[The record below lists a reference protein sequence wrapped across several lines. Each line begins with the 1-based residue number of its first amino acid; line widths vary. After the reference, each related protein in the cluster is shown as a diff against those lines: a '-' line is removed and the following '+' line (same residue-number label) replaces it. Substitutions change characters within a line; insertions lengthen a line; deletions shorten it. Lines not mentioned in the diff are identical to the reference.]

1 MEVSDASHKAFENQ
15 GYLRL
20 RSVFTRT
27 EIEGLKSELTTIT
40 ADCRFVPTEV
50 DSAMSSDYFLAR
62 KSQAVAGFVMNPRLG
77 NIAAKLLNVP
87 RVRLINDVLIGKERN
102 QRATPWHRDSDF
114 WSFEGAG
121 ALTFWIPLQDTP
133 LDMAPLRFAV
143 GSHLV
148 PNPRV
153 WYPVVK
159 TFVPLRFPIAS
170 PALSIGDITV
180 HHFKTLHGAGR
191 NSHPSARRALV
202 IHLIDADARFLVS
215 RRRGHRAH
223 ARRVRWD
230 TLHHGE
236 ALPEDL
242 APLLTL

>member
-1 MEVSDASHKAFENQ
+1 MEVSDASRKRFENQ

-20 RSVFTRT
+20 RGVFTPV
-27 EIEGLKSELTTIT
+27 EIEKITRELTAVT
-40 ADCRFVPTEV
+40 AECRIVATEV
-50 DSAMSSDYFLAR
+50 DFAMSSDYFLSR
-62 KSQAVAGFVMNPRLG
+62 KSKAIASFVMNPRLG
-77 NIAAKLLNVP
+77 NIAAKLLRVP

-114 WSFEGAG
+114 WSFRGAG

-180 HHFKTLHGAGR
+180 HHFKTLHGAVR

-230 TLHHGE
+230 TLRHGE
-236 ALPEDL
+236 ALPQDL